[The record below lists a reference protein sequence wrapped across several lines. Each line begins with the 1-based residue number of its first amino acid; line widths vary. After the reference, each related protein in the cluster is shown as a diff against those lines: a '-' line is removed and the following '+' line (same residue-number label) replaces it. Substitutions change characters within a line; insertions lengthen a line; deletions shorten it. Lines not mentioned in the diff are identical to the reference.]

1 MYNIYI
7 YNIIH
12 IYTCVC
18 AFVCVCVQYGPTT
31 NNAVTVTLML

>member
-7 YNIIH
+7 YNIIYIH
-12 IYTCVC
+12 VCVC
-18 AFVCVCVQYGPTT
+18 LCVCVQYGPTT